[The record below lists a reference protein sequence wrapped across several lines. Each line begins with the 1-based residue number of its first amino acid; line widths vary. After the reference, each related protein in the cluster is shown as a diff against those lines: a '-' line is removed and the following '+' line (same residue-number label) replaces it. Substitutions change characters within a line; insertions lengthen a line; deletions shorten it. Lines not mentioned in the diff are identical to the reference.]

1 MKSLAGS
8 HLRQIDG
15 VLLDDGTATLP
26 GPPGLTIAREFGARA
41 RVYVAYVWQVLS
53 PTFEAASRLNPTE
66 SGKAIVKA
74 GSTRRFGQLF
84 TENRPQSP
92 AVTSL
97 GA

>member
-15 VLLDDGTATLP
+15 VLLDDGTARP
-26 GPPGLTIAREFGARA
+26 FRDQPAFDNRARSLARA
-41 RVYVAYVWQVLS
+41 RARTCTSSRTCGKFYRPLLK
-53 PTFEAASRLNPTE
+53 RLNPTE

-84 TENRPQSP
+84 T
-92 AVTSL
+92 
-97 GA
+97 